1 MKVHQNTKT
10 FCFKFSGVIFFFE
23 FNLCKVVVTKQIMYL
38 NLNVLFVPCSF
49 YF

>member
-10 FCFKFSGVIFFFE
+10 FCFKFSGVIFE

-38 NLNVLFVPCSF
+38 NLNVLFVLCSF